1 MNKFIGSLVA
11 MAALAGAASAAESS
25 YKGITFGISA
35 VEITD
40 HSSAL
45 SDGKKFKDTGFN
57 LGWESIGTYNNG
69 FVFGLGTN
77 VGYTS
82 MVLGVNGDT
91 PIYSLETNIKAGYS
105 PMPKLIG
112 YGIAGLHVQYI
123 DYNVDPTFGYG
134 IDYGV
139 GAEYKVLDN
148 MAVGLEWKTVSV
160 DAAGNSR
167 DLKYDYE
174 TTGIVF
180 KYIF

>member
-11 MAALAGAASAAESS
+11 IAALCGVASAAESN
-25 YKGITFGISA
+25 YKGITLGVSA

-40 HSSAL
+40 HSSAA
-45 SDGKKFKDTGFN
+45 SDGTKFKDTGIN
-57 LGWESIGTYNNG
+57 IGWESIGIYNNG

-77 VGYTS
+77 IGYTS
-82 MVLGVNGDT
+82 MDLGVNGDT
-91 PIYSLETNIKAGYS
+91 PIYSLETNVKLGYS

-134 IDYGV
+134 IDYGI
-139 GAEYKVLDN
+139 GAEYKVLNN
-148 MAVGLEWKTVSV
+148 MAVGLEWKNVSV
-160 DAAGNSR
+160 NASGNVR

-174 TTGIVF
+174 TTGLVL